1 MKKFSLLL
9 LSALLSMVFFKP
21 PVSAQS
27 VVKSKA
33 YYDAITYT
41 WTDDGGNTVTSK
53 LTDKATDPYQII
65 ALLEKV
71 YGDPQ
76 IPGPSYSAY
85 GDIDSYGNY
94 DNTVRTD
101 PVNYSSIDD
110 GIWEVTS
117 SKPTEEGY
125 TVLLVA
131 VKDDFTPGSTPTY
144 MKTFRVGGG
153 LFGTTYDGLDTREN
167 LVKYI
172 DKSIDYVQLL
182 TDGMRMGKGDNAG
195 TVYTVEGK
203 INRFFFLSKGQ
214 ARKMPNTNY
223 IEAPFGTMFEQFSPT
238 DGLTGSS
245 AQVLT
250 DFYDKMTKGESYPIQ
265 HDCNSVLET
274 QHYFSMSGP
283 EGTEAYDMTGLNFF
297 IPDHRLDCW
306 QKSYGYDGRDMNSS
320 GDNLYAKYGM
330 YNTAHQPSTFLY
342 TIKLHA
348 AAEQEGAD
356 SVHKYKVSLSWTSS
370 LKNHVSEDVQ
380 EQFDV
385 YRVVDGVVET
395 TPIATGL
402 TDTTYSYTVDQKVSG
417 YAISYV
423 VKGRPVGATYKPIQ
437 SNIATVQIPGYDPLE
452 RLKLA
457 IVGDYKSTYDATQ
470 EVNQYEN
477 TIVISNGVGTSVKRE
492 HLTSNPALQVVRTY
506 QDASGS
512 SVSVPVASIQLSNVT
527 SKSSSCSY
535 VMTYANQSTTKSNV
549 SGTLRFNTDGE
560 LNFNNLTITDDFNAD
575 VSKNEHPGKYTY
587 QVRFTSAVAV
597 LDEKGEA
604 KTEIYS
610 NTVEVPVYK
619 TNTALLDC
627 YDKATVDADFYRPD
641 QESVVIPEKDANPM
655 GLRFNVVDNPNIFR
669 YFTTRDGYEYGHAQR
684 MTDGSYVVS
693 SVRPGESV
701 KSHVETVTFATDEN
715 SKYVGVRDYAIN
727 GLDYHAGD
735 MVTYNAVIEA
745 FLPNSTST
753 DHNTYGSCRQ
763 VSKIVDLQAK
773 CVDRMKS
780 NDIFTDAGTEGRY
793 YLSQLEITPV
803 IPDGFKLYKLRVWR
817 KTADGVA
824 MEVKDEYK
832 WRLNQVTKPLEI
844 DFDDSGEIVSFN
856 FNTLKGQ
863 EPKWDGISS
872 IIVNDY
878 FGAVNQELSTTYY
891 VRAYLRYHDGTT
903 LNGRKRAAADVY
915 HYLADQASLEVKFD
929 NHVVTGIDG
938 VSSARKV
945 QRVTYVN
952 ALGMHSDVPFS
963 GVNVV
968 VTTYSDGSVTKVKK
982 IIK

>member
-1 MKKFSLLL
+1 M
-9 LSALLSMVFFKP
+9 MVP
-21 PVSAQS
+21 
-27 VVKSKA
+27 
-33 YYDAITYT
+33 
-41 WTDDGGNTVTSK
+41 
-53 LTDKATDPYQII
+53 
-65 ALLEKV
+65 
-71 YGDPQ
+71 
-76 IPGPSYSAY
+76 
-85 GDIDSYGNY
+85 
-94 DNTVRTD
+94 
-101 PVNYSSIDD
+101 
-110 GIWEVTS
+110 
-117 SKPTEEGY
+117 
-125 TVLLVA
+125 
-131 VKDDFTPGSTPTY
+131 
-144 MKTFRVGGG
+144 
-153 LFGTTYDGLDTREN
+153 
-167 LVKYI
+167 
-172 DKSIDYVQLL
+172 
-182 TDGMRMGKGDNAG
+182 
-195 TVYTVEGK
+195 
-203 INRFFFLSKGQ
+203 FL
-214 ARKMPNTNY
+214 N
-223 IEAPFGTMFEQFSPT
+223 MFEQFSPT
-238 DGLTGSS
+238 DGQTGDNT
-245 AQVLT
+245 QDLT
-250 DFYDKMTKGESYPIQ
+250 DFYDKMVKGETYPVM
-265 HDCNSVLET
+265 HDCNSVLEAA
-274 QHYFSMSGP
+274 HFFSMSGRK
-283 EGTEAYDMTGLNFF
+283 GTTSYDMTGLNFF
-297 IPDHRLDCW
+297 VPDYRLLWWGETDDIFGGIID
-306 QKSYGYDGRDMNSS
+306 YTDNRDMNKSS
-320 GDNLYAKYGM
+320 DADYAQYGF
-330 YNTAHQPSTFLY
+330 YNTDHTPWTFLY
-342 TIKLHA
+342 TIKLLA
-348 AAEQEGAD
+348 QADQEGAQAD
-356 SVHKYKVSLSWTSS
+356 HKYKVTLNWTSS
-370 LKNHVSEDVQ
+370 IDELAGEKIDQVYDL
-380 EQFDV
+380 
-385 YRVVDGVVET
+385 YRVVDGVVEP

-402 TDTTYSYTVDQKVSG
+402 TTTTWSEIVDQRTSG
-417 YAISYV
+417 YSLDYV
-423 VKGRPVGATYKPIQ
+423 IKGKPVKATYNPVQ

-597 LDEKGEA
+597 LDENGDA

-610 NTVEVPVYK
+610 NTVVVPVYK

-627 YDKATVDADFYRPD
+627 YDKATVDADVYRPD
-641 QESVVIPEKDANPM
+641 HESVVIPEKDADPM

-669 YFTTRDGYEYGHAQR
+669 YYTTRNGYEYGHAQR

-715 SKYVGVRDYAIN
+715 SKDVGVRDYAIN
-727 GLDYHAGD
+727 GLQYHAGD
-735 MVTYNAVIEA
+735 TVTYNSVIEA

-753 DHNTYGSCRQ
+753 DHNTYGSCKQ
-763 VSKIVDLQAK
+763 VSKIVDVQAE
-773 CVDRMKS
+773 CADRMKS
-780 NDIFTDAGTEGRY
+780 NDLFTDAFGAEGRY
-793 YLSQLEITPV
+793 YMSQLEITPV

-832 WRLNQVTKPLEI
+832 WRLNQVAKPLEI
-844 DFDDSGEIVSFN
+844 DFDDSGEIVRFN
-856 FNTLKGQ
+856 FNTLKDQ
-863 EPKWDGISS
+863 EPKWAGSS

-878 FGAVNQELSTTYY
+878 FGAVDKELSTTYY
-891 VRAYLRYHDGTT
+891 VRAYLRYPDGTT

-929 NHVVTGIDG
+929 NQVVTGIDG

-982 IIK
+982 IMK

>member
-1 MKKFSLLL
+1 
-9 LSALLSMVFFKP
+9 MVFFKP
-21 PVSAQS
+21 PVSAQL

-33 YYDAITYT
+33 YYDDITYT
-41 WTDDGGNTVTSK
+41 WTDDGGNKVTSK

-71 YGDPQ
+71 YGDPRV
-76 IPGPSYSAY
+76 PGPYYSAY
-85 GDIDSYGNY
+85 GSWEESGLYYYTYNEGRCDEVYYG
-94 DNTVRTD
+94 
-101 PVNYSSIDD
+101 PVTTN
-110 GIWEVTS
+110 GWNVTAT
-117 SKPTEEGY
+117 KPNEEGY

-131 VKDDFTPGSTPTY
+131 VKNSFTPNLNNPRYASSITNYRDLVNYIGS
-144 MKTFRVGGG
+144 
-153 LFGTTYDGLDTREN
+153 
-167 LVKYI
+167 
-172 DKSIDYVQLL
+172 SIDFVQLL
-182 TDGMRMGKGDNAG
+182 TDGMRVGSDKNAG
-195 TVYTVEGK
+195 TLFPVQGSF
-203 INRFFFLSKGQ
+203 NRFFFLGKGQ
-214 ARKMPNTNY
+214 ARKQKRADRMMP
-223 IEAPFGTMFEQFSPT
+223 PFLNMFEQFSPT
-238 DGLTGSS
+238 DGNTGDDT
-245 AQVLT
+245 QDLT
-250 DFYDKMTKGESYPIQ
+250 DFYDKMVKGETYPVM
-265 HDCNSVLET
+265 HDCNSVLEAA
-274 QHYFSMSGP
+274 HFFSMSGRK
-283 EGTEAYDMTGLNFF
+283 GTTSYDMTGLNLFV
-297 IPDHRLDCW
+297 PDYRLLWWGKTYENRFGDII
-306 QKSYGYDGRDMNSS
+306 GYTDKRDMNKSTS
-320 GDNLYAKYGM
+320 DAYAQYGY
-330 YNTAHQPSTFLY
+330 YNTDHTPWTFLY
-342 TIKLHA
+342 TIKLRA
-348 AAEQEGAD
+348 QADQEGAQTD
-356 SVHKYKVSLSWTSS
+356 HKYKVTLNWTSS
-370 LKNHVSEDVQ
+370 IDELAGEKIDQVYDL
-380 EQFDV
+380 
-385 YRVVDGVVET
+385 YRVVDGVVEL

-402 TDTTYSYTVDQKVSG
+402 TTTTWSEIVDQRTSG
-417 YAISYV
+417 YSLDYV
-423 VKGRPVGATYKPIQ
+423 IKGKPVNATYNPVQ
-437 SNIATVQIPGYDPLE
+437 SNIATVAIPGYDPLE

-587 QVRFTSAVAV
+587 QVRFTSAEAV

-627 YDKATVDADFYRPD
+627 YNKATVDADVYRPD
-641 QESVVIPEKDANPM
+641 HERVVIPEKDADPM

-669 YFTTRDGYEYGHAQR
+669 YYTTRDGDEYGHAQR

-701 KSHVETVTFATDEN
+701 KSHVETVTFATGEN
-715 SKYVGVRDYAIN
+715 SKDVGVRDYSIN
-727 GLDYHAGD
+727 GLDYSAGG
-735 MVTYNAVIEA
+735 MVTYNSVIEA

-753 DHNTYGSCRQ
+753 DHNTYGSCKQ
-763 VSKIVDLQAK
+763 VSKIVDVQAE
-773 CVDRMKS
+773 CVHRMKS
-780 NDIFTDAGTEGRY
+780 NDIFTDTSGTKGRY
-793 YLSQLEITPV
+793 YLSQLKITPV
-803 IPDGFKLYKLRVWR
+803 IPEGFKLYKLRVWR

-832 WRLNQVTKPLEI
+832 WRLDQVAKPLEI
-844 DFDDSGEIVSFN
+844 DFDESGEILSWY

-863 EPKWDGISS
+863 EPKWAGRS

-891 VRAYLRYHDGTT
+891 VRAYLRYPDGTT

-929 NHVVTGIDG
+929 NQVVTGIDG

-982 IIK
+982 IMK

>member
-9 LSALLSMVFFKP
+9 LSALLSMLFFKP

-41 WTDDGGNTVTSK
+41 WNGDGGTTVTSK

-71 YGDPQ
+71 YGDPRV
-76 IPGPSYSAY
+76 PGPYYSAY
-85 GDIDSYGNY
+85 GSWEKSGRYYTYNEGRCDEVYYG
-94 DNTVRTD
+94 
-101 PVNYSSIDD
+101 PVTTN
-110 GIWEVTS
+110 GWNVTAT
-117 SKPTEEGY
+117 KPDEEGY

-131 VKDDFTPGSTPTY
+131 VKNGFNPDLNNPRYVSQIANYGD
-144 MKTFRVGGG
+144 
-153 LFGTTYDGLDTREN
+153 
-167 LVKYI
+167 LVQYI
-172 DKSIDYVQLL
+172 SESIDFVQLL
-182 TDGMRMGKGDNAG
+182 TDGMRVGSDENAG
-195 TVYTVEGK
+195 TLFPVQGSF
-203 INRFFFLSKGQ
+203 NRFFFLGKGQ
-214 ARKMPNTNY
+214 ARKQKRADMMMP
-223 IEAPFGTMFEQFSPT
+223 PFLNMFEQFSPT
-238 DGLTGSS
+238 DGKTGDNT
-245 AQVLT
+245 QDLT
-250 DFYDKMTKGESYPIQ
+250 DFYDKMVKGETYPVM
-265 HDCNSVLET
+265 HDCNSVLEAA
-274 QHYFSMSGP
+274 HFFSMSGRK
-283 EGTEAYDMTGLNFF
+283 GSTSYDMTGLNIFVPDYRLLWWGTIDEGFF
-297 IPDHRLDCW
+297 GIT
-306 QKSYGYDGRDMNSS
+306 GYTDNRDMNKSS
-320 GDNLYAKYGM
+320 SDDYAQYGF
-330 YNTAHQPSTFLY
+330 YNTDHTPWTFLY
-342 TIKLHA
+342 TIKLRA
-348 AAEQEGAD
+348 QADQEGAQTD
-356 SVHKYKVSLSWTSS
+356 HKYKVTLNWTSS
-370 LKNHVSEDVQ
+370 IDELAGEKIDQVYDL
-380 EQFDV
+380 
-385 YRVVDGVVET
+385 YRVVDGVVEP

-402 TDTTYSYTVDQKVSG
+402 TTTTWSEIVDQRTSG
-417 YAISYV
+417 YSLDYV
-423 VKGRPVGATYKPIQ
+423 IKGKPVKATYNPVQ
-437 SNIATVQIPGYDPLE
+437 SNIATVAIPGYDPLE
-452 RLKLA
+452 RLKLV
-457 IVGDYKSTYDATQ
+457 IDGDYRSTYDADA
-470 EVNQYEN
+470 EVNNYAN
-477 TIVISNGVGTSVKRE
+477 SIMMNNGVGTSVMRE
-492 HLTSNPALQVVRTY
+492 HLMANPVFQVLRY
-506 QDASGS
+506 GS
-512 SVSVPVASIQLSNVT
+512 DGSMLPVATLQMSGVT
-527 SKSSSCSY
+527 STSSRCNYTLHYENQRVSKSDKTGSFS
-535 VMTYANQSTTKSNV
+535 
-549 SGTLRFNTDGE
+549 
-560 LNFNNLTITDDFNAD
+560 FNNNGEIQFNDFKMVDEFSAD
-575 VSKNEHPGKYTY
+575 VSANEHPSKYSY
-587 QVRFTSAVAV
+587 QVKFSSAVAV
-597 LDEKGEA
+597 KDENGDD

-610 NTVEVPVYK
+610 NTVDVPVYK

-627 YDKATVDADFYRPD
+627 YDKATVDADVYRPD
-641 QESVVIPEKDANPM
+641 HESVVIPEKDANPM
-655 GLRFNVVDNPNIFR
+655 GLRFKVVDNPNIFR

-693 SVRPGESV
+693 SVRPGESA

-727 GLDYHAGD
+727 GLDYNAGD

-763 VSKIVDLQAK
+763 VSKIVDLQAE

-780 NDIFTDAGTEGRY
+780 NDIFTDASGAEGRY

-832 WRLNQVTKPLEI
+832 WRLDQVTKPLEI

-863 EPKWDGISS
+863 EPKWAGSS

-891 VRAYLRYHDGTT
+891 VRAYLRYPDGTT

-982 IIK
+982 IMK

>member
-71 YGDPQ
+71 YGDPRV
-76 IPGPSYSAY
+76 PGPYYSAY
-85 GDIDSYGNY
+85 GSWKKSGRYYTYNEGRCDEVYYGPVTTNGW
-94 DNTVRTD
+94 TVTA
-101 PVNYSSIDD
+101 
-110 GIWEVTS
+110 T
-117 SKPTEEGY
+117 KPDEEGY

-131 VKDDFTPGSTPTY
+131 VKNGFNPDLNNPRYASQIANRRD
-144 MKTFRVGGG
+144 
-153 LFGTTYDGLDTREN
+153 
-167 LVKYI
+167 LVQYI
-172 DKSIDYVQLL
+172 SESIDFVQLM
-182 TDGMRMGKGDNAG
+182 TDGMRVGSGQNAG
-195 TVYTVEGK
+195 TLFPVQGSF
-203 INRFFFLSKGQ
+203 NRFFFLGKGQ
-214 ARKMPNTNY
+214 ARKQKLADMMMP
-223 IEAPFGTMFEQFSPT
+223 PFLNMFEQFSPT
-238 DGLTGSS
+238 DGKTGDNT
-245 AQVLT
+245 QDLT
-250 DFYDKMTKGESYPIQ
+250 DFYDKMVKGETYPVM
-265 HDCNSVLET
+265 HDCNSVLEAA
-274 QHYFSMSGP
+274 HFFSMSGRK
-283 EGTEAYDMTGLNFF
+283 GSTSYDMTGLNLFV
-297 IPDHRLDCW
+297 PDYRLLWWGTIDEGFSGIN
-306 QKSYGYDGRDMNSS
+306 SYTDNRDMNKSS
-320 GDNLYAKYGM
+320 SDDYAQYGF
-330 YNTAHQPSTFLY
+330 YNTDHTPWTFLY
-342 TIKLHA
+342 TIKLRA
-348 AAEQEGAD
+348 QADQEGAQAD
-356 SVHKYKVSLSWTSS
+356 HKYKVTLNWTSS
-370 LKNHVSEDVQ
+370 IDELAGEKIDQVYDL
-380 EQFDV
+380 
-385 YRVVDGVVET
+385 YRVVDGVVEP

-402 TDTTYSYTVDQKVSG
+402 TTTTWSEIVDQRTSG
-417 YAISYV
+417 YSLDYV
-423 VKGRPVGATYKPIQ
+423 IKGKPVKATYNPVQ
-437 SNIATVQIPGYDPLE
+437 SNIATVAIPGYDPLE
-452 RLKLA
+452 RLKLV
-457 IVGDYKSTYDATQ
+457 IDGDYRSTYDANA
-470 EVNQYEN
+470 EVNNYAN
-477 TIVISNGVGTSVKRE
+477 SIMMNNGVGTSVMRE
-492 HLTSNPALQVVRTY
+492 HLMANPVFQVLRY
-506 QDASGS
+506 GS
-512 SVSVPVASIQLSNVT
+512 DGSMLPVATLQMSGVT
-527 SKSSSCSY
+527 STSSRCNYTLHYENQRVSKSDKTGSFS
-535 VMTYANQSTTKSNV
+535 
-549 SGTLRFNTDGE
+549 
-560 LNFNNLTITDDFNAD
+560 FNNNGEIQFNDFKMVDEFSAD
-575 VSKNEHPGKYTY
+575 VSANEHPSKYHY
-587 QVRFTSAVAV
+587 QVKFTSAVAV
-597 LDEKGEA
+597 KDENGDDQ
-604 KTEIYS
+604 TEIYS
-610 NTVEVPVYK
+610 NIVDVPVYK

-627 YDKATVDADFYRPD
+627 YDKATVDADVYRPD
-641 QESVVIPEKDANPM
+641 HESVVIPEKDADPM

-669 YFTTRDGYEYGHAQR
+669 YFTTRDGDEYGHAQR

-693 SVRPGESV
+693 SVRPGESA

-727 GLDYHAGD
+727 GLDYNAGD

-763 VSKIVDLQAK
+763 VSKIVDLQAE

-780 NDIFTDAGTEGRY
+780 NDIFTDASGAEGRY

-832 WRLNQVTKPLEI
+832 WRLDQVTKPLEI

-863 EPKWDGISS
+863 EPKWAGSS

-891 VRAYLRYHDGTT
+891 VRAYLRYPDGTT

-915 HYLADQASLEVKFD
+915 HYLADQASFEVKFD

>member
-9 LSALLSMVFFKP
+9 LSALLSMLFFKP

-27 VVKSKA
+27 VVKDKA
-33 YYDAITYT
+33 FYDAITYT
-41 WTDDGGNTVTSK
+41 WDGENGTVTSK

-71 YGDPQ
+71 YGDPR
-76 IPGPSYSAY
+76 IPGPYYSAY
-85 GDIDSYGNY
+85 GEWEDSGWYYYNYNEGRCDEVYYGSVKTNGW
-94 DNTVRTD
+94 N
-101 PVNYSSIDD
+101 
-110 GIWEVTS
+110 VTAT
-117 SKPTEEGY
+117 KPNEEGY

-131 VKDDFTPGSTPTY
+131 VKNSFTPNLNNPRYASSINNYRDLVNYIGS
-144 MKTFRVGGG
+144 
-153 LFGTTYDGLDTREN
+153 
-167 LVKYI
+167 
-172 DKSIDYVQLL
+172 SIDFVQLL
-182 TDGMRMGKGDNAG
+182 TDGMRVGSGQNAG
-195 TVYTVEGK
+195 TLFPVQGSF
-203 INRFFFLSKGQ
+203 NRFFFLGKGQ
-214 ARKMPNTNY
+214 ARKQKLAGKMMP
-223 IEAPFGTMFEQFSPT
+223 PFLKMFEQFSPT
-238 DGLTGSS
+238 DGNTGDHT
-245 AQVLT
+245 QDLT
-250 DFYDKMTKGESYPIQ
+250 DFYDKMVKGETYPVM
-265 HDCNSVLET
+265 HDCNSVLEAA
-274 QHYFSMSGP
+274 HFFSMSGRK
-283 EGTEAYDMTGLNFF
+283 GSTSYDMTGLNLFV
-297 IPDHRLDCW
+297 PDYRLLW
-306 QKSYGYDGRDMNSS
+306 WGETNKNIFGRIIGYTDKRDMNESS
-320 GDNLYAKYGM
+320 DADYAQYGF
-330 YNTAHQPSTFLY
+330 YNTDHTPWTFLY
-342 TIKLHA
+342 TIKLRA
-348 AAEQEGAD
+348 QADQEGAQAD
-356 SVHKYKVSLSWTSS
+356 HKYKVTLNWTSS
-370 LKNHVSEDVQ
+370 IDKLAGEKIDQVYDL
-380 EQFDV
+380 
-385 YRVVDGVVET
+385 YRVVDGVVEP

-402 TDTTYSYTVDQKVSG
+402 TTTTWSEIVDQRTSG
-417 YAISYV
+417 YSLDYV
-423 VKGRPVGATYKPIQ
+423 IKGKPKKATYNPVQ
-437 SNIATVQIPGYDPLE
+437 SNIATVAIPGYDPLE
-452 RLKLA
+452 RLKLV
-457 IVGDYKSTYDATQ
+457 IDGDYRSTYDAVA
-470 EVNQYEN
+470 EVNNYAN
-477 TIVISNGVGTSVKRE
+477 TIMMNNGVGTSVMRE
-492 HLTSNPALQVVRTY
+492 HLMANPVFQVLRY
-506 QDASGS
+506 GS
-512 SVSVPVASIQLSNVT
+512 DGSMLPVATLQMSDVT
-527 SKSSSCSY
+527 STSSRCNYTLHYENQRVPKSDKTGSF
-535 VMTYANQSTTKSNV
+535 T
-549 SGTLRFNTDGE
+549 
-560 LNFNNLTITDDFNAD
+560 FNNNGEIQFNDFKMVDEFSAD
-575 VSKNEHPGKYTY
+575 VSANEHPSKYHY
-587 QVRFTSAVAV
+587 QVKFTSAVPV
-597 LDEKGEA
+597 KDENGDDQ
-604 KTEIYS
+604 TEIYS
-610 NTVEVPVYK
+610 NIVDVPVYK

-627 YDKATVDADFYRPD
+627 YDKATVDADVYRPD
-641 QESVVIPEKDANPM
+641 HESVVIPEKDADPM

-669 YFTTRDGYEYGHAQR
+669 YYTTRDGYEYGHAQR

-727 GLDYHAGD
+727 GLDYNAGD
-735 MVTYNAVIEA
+735 TVTYNAVIEA

-773 CVDRMKS
+773 CLDRMKS
-780 NDIFTDAGTEGRY
+780 NDIFTDASAEGRY

-832 WRLNQVTKPLEI
+832 WRLDQVTKPLEI

-856 FNTLKGQ
+856 FNTNTLKGQ
-863 EPKWDGISS
+863 DPKWAGSS

-891 VRAYLRYHDGTT
+891 VRAYLRYPDGTT

-929 NHVVTGIDG
+929 NHVATGIDG

>member
-41 WTDDGGNTVTSK
+41 WNGDGGTTVTSK

-71 YGDPQ
+71 YGDPRV
-76 IPGPSYSAY
+76 PGPYYSAY
-85 GDIDSYGNY
+85 GSWKSGLYYTYNEGRCDEVYYG
-94 DNTVRTD
+94 
-101 PVNYSSIDD
+101 PVTTN
-110 GIWEVTS
+110 GWNVTAT
-117 SKPTEEGY
+117 KPYEEGY

-131 VKDDFTPGSTPTY
+131 VKNGFNPDLNNPRYVSQIANYRD
-144 MKTFRVGGG
+144 
-153 LFGTTYDGLDTREN
+153 
-167 LVKYI
+167 LVQYI
-172 DKSIDYVQLL
+172 SESIDFVQLL
-182 TDGMRMGKGDNAG
+182 TDGMRVGSDENAG
-195 TVYTVEGK
+195 TLFPVQGSF
-203 INRFFFLSKGQ
+203 NRFFFLGKGQ
-214 ARKMPNTNY
+214 ARKQKRAGKMMP
-223 IEAPFGTMFEQFSPT
+223 PFLNMFEQFSPT
-238 DGLTGSS
+238 DGKTGDNT
-245 AQVLT
+245 QDLT
-250 DFYDKMTKGESYPIQ
+250 DFYDKMVKGETYPVM
-265 HDCNSVLET
+265 HDCNSVLEAA
-274 QHYFSMSGP
+274 HFFSMSGRK
-283 EGTEAYDMTGLNFF
+283 GSTSYDMTGLNLFV
-297 IPDHRLDCW
+297 PDYRLLWWGETNENIFGDII
-306 QKSYGYDGRDMNSS
+306 GYTDNRDMNKSS
-320 GDNLYAKYGM
+320 SDAYAQYGY
-330 YNTAHQPSTFLY
+330 YNTDHTPWTFLY
-342 TIKLHA
+342 TIKLRA
-348 AAEQEGAD
+348 QADQEGAQAD
-356 SVHKYKVSLSWTSS
+356 HKYKVTLNWTSS
-370 LKNHVSEDVQ
+370 IDELAGEKIDQVYDL
-380 EQFDV
+380 
-385 YRVVDGVVET
+385 YRVVDGVVEPT
-395 TPIATGL
+395 AIATGL
-402 TDTTYSYTVDQKVSG
+402 TTTTWSEIVDQRTSG
-417 YAISYV
+417 YSLDYV
-423 VKGRPVGATYKPIQ
+423 IKGKPVKATYNPVQ
-437 SNIATVQIPGYDPLE
+437 SNIATVAIPGYDPLE
-452 RLKLA
+452 RLKLV
-457 IVGDYKSTYDATQ
+457 IDGDYRSTYDADA
-470 EVNQYEN
+470 EVNNYAN
-477 TIVISNGVGTSVKRE
+477 SIMMNNGVGTSVMRK
-492 HLTSNPALQVVRTY
+492 HLMANPVFQVLRY
-506 QDASGS
+506 GS
-512 SVSVPVASIQLSNVT
+512 DGSKLPVATLQMSGVISTSSRCNYTLHYENQRV
-527 SKSSSCSY
+527 SKSDKTGSFS
-535 VMTYANQSTTKSNV
+535 
-549 SGTLRFNTDGE
+549 
-560 LNFNNLTITDDFNAD
+560 FNNNGEIQFNDFKMVDEFSAD
-575 VSKNEHPGKYTY
+575 VSANEHPSKYRY
-587 QVRFTSAVAV
+587 QVKFTSAVAV
-597 LDEKGEA
+597 KDENGDD

-610 NTVEVPVYK
+610 NIVDVPVYK

-627 YDKATVDADFYRPD
+627 YDKATVDADVYRPD
-641 QESVVIPEKDANPM
+641 HESVVIPEKDANPM
-655 GLRFNVVDNPNIFR
+655 GLRFKVVDNPNIFR

-693 SVRPGESV
+693 SVRPGESA

-727 GLDYHAGD
+727 GLDYNAGD
-735 MVTYNAVIEA
+735 MVTYNSVIEA

-753 DHNTYGSCRQ
+753 DHNTYGSCKQ
-763 VSKIVDLQAK
+763 VSKIVDLQAE

-780 NDIFTDAGTEGRY
+780 NDIFTDASGAEGRY

-832 WRLNQVTKPLEI
+832 WRLDQVAKPLEI

-863 EPKWDGISS
+863 EPKWASSS

-878 FGAVNQELSTTYY
+878 FGDVNQELSTTYY
-891 VRAYLRYHDGTT
+891 VRAYLRYPDGTT

-915 HYLADQASLEVKFD
+915 HYLADQASFEVKFD

>member
-9 LSALLSMVFFKP
+9 LSALLSMLFFKP

-41 WTDDGGNTVTSK
+41 WNGDGGTTVTSK

-71 YGDPQ
+71 YGDPRV
-76 IPGPSYSAY
+76 PGPYYSAY
-85 GDIDSYGNY
+85 GSWEKSGRYYTYNEGRCDEVYYG
-94 DNTVRTD
+94 
-101 PVNYSSIDD
+101 PVTTN
-110 GIWEVTS
+110 GWNVTAT
-117 SKPTEEGY
+117 KPDEEGY

-131 VKDDFTPGSTPTY
+131 VKNGFNPDLNNPRYVSQIANYGD
-144 MKTFRVGGG
+144 
-153 LFGTTYDGLDTREN
+153 
-167 LVKYI
+167 LVQYI
-172 DKSIDYVQLL
+172 SESIDFVQLL
-182 TDGMRMGKGDNAG
+182 TDGMRVGSDENAG
-195 TVYTVEGK
+195 TLFPVQGSF
-203 INRFFFLSKGQ
+203 NRFFFLGKGQ
-214 ARKMPNTNY
+214 ARKQKRADMMMP
-223 IEAPFGTMFEQFSPT
+223 PFLNMFEQFSPT
-238 DGLTGSS
+238 DGKTGDNT
-245 AQVLT
+245 QDLT
-250 DFYDKMTKGESYPIQ
+250 DFYDKMVKGETYPVM
-265 HDCNSVLET
+265 HDCNSVLEAA
-274 QHYFSMSGP
+274 HFFSMSGRK
-283 EGTEAYDMTGLNFF
+283 GSTSYDMTGLNLFVPDYRLLWWGTIDEGFF
-297 IPDHRLDCW
+297 GIT
-306 QKSYGYDGRDMNSS
+306 GYTDNRDMNKSS
-320 GDNLYAKYGM
+320 SDDYAQYGF
-330 YNTAHQPSTFLY
+330 YNTDHTPWTFLY
-342 TIKLHA
+342 TIKLRA
-348 AAEQEGAD
+348 QADQEGAQAD
-356 SVHKYKVSLSWTSS
+356 HKYKVTLNWTSS
-370 LKNHVSEDVQ
+370 IDELAGEKIDQVYDL
-380 EQFDV
+380 
-385 YRVVDGVVET
+385 YRVVDGVVEP

-402 TDTTYSYTVDQKVSG
+402 TTTTWSEIVDQRTSG
-417 YAISYV
+417 YSLDYV
-423 VKGRPVGATYKPIQ
+423 IKGKPVKATYNPVQ
-437 SNIATVQIPGYDPLE
+437 SNIATVAIPGYDPLE
-452 RLKLA
+452 RLKLV
-457 IVGDYKSTYDATQ
+457 IDGDYRSTYDADA
-470 EVNQYEN
+470 EVNNYAN
-477 TIVISNGVGTSVKRE
+477 SIMMNNGVGTSVMRE
-492 HLTSNPALQVVRTY
+492 HLMANPVFQVLRY
-506 QDASGS
+506 GS
-512 SVSVPVASIQLSNVT
+512 DGSMLPVATLQMSGVT
-527 SKSSSCSY
+527 STSSRCNYTLHYENQRVSKSDKTGSFS
-535 VMTYANQSTTKSNV
+535 
-549 SGTLRFNTDGE
+549 
-560 LNFNNLTITDDFNAD
+560 FNNNGEIQFNDFKMVDEFSAD
-575 VSKNEHPGKYTY
+575 VSANEHPSKYHY
-587 QVRFTSAVAV
+587 QVKFTSAVAV
-597 LDEKGEA
+597 KDENGDD

-610 NTVEVPVYK
+610 NTVDVPVYK

-627 YDKATVDADFYRPD
+627 YDKATVDADVYRPD
-641 QESVVIPEKDANPM
+641 HESVVIPEKDADPM

-693 SVRPGESV
+693 SVRPGESA

-727 GLDYHAGD
+727 GLDYNAGD

-763 VSKIVDLQAK
+763 VSKIVDLQAE

-780 NDIFTDAGTEGRY
+780 NDIFTDASGAEGRY

-832 WRLNQVTKPLEI
+832 WRLDQVTKPLEI

-863 EPKWDGISS
+863 EPKWAGSS

-891 VRAYLRYHDGTT
+891 VRAYLRYPDGTT

-982 IIK
+982 IMK